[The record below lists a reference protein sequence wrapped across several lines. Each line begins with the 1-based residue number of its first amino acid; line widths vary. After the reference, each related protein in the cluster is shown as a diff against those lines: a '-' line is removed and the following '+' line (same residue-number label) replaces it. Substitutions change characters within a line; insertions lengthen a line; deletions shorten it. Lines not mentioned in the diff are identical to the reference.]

1 MANRRKRSRCL
12 WSITMELYF
21 LKGLLVLVLLQI
33 CQAQDAVPPPPNP
46 EPALPS
52 LVNVIDAVKAA
63 FEQAVKISEDSAV
76 REVFEQVVEEL
87 VPQQDIAMQSP
98 AIADGAEDATE
109 EGTAGLT
116 ALHAVQEQA
125 EATLDSSEQMLLQ
138 PNGEAVKD
146 EVGLVQESIENPVE
160 AVHQPN
166 EFIYIQEQEDPV
178 SESTQEAKESA
189 EDSKKEAEQSIQEP
203 SKIVEESVQDP
214 AELVESFKHGPKIDL
229 VEKSEV
235 KSLSDQRDIEPDHSS
250 EQVDLPLDS
259 VTEGKG
265 PAKEAGEKV
274 EGDKEEQ
281 EIELFQK
288 QDTLESGGAGET
300 QVEDRNEEVKD
311 KIGGAER
318 EAKVQKRKLPKQID
332 QKAESLPDQ
341 EQSAVKDMTP
351 EGGAQEQNDQ
361 DEGEQLGA
369 VLAGRDVVEAE
380 LDKERV
386 GEETGEAG
394 GSTEEEEQMVL
405 AAKATMIQKTFHEPV
420 KVMLDTERAAAVE
433 DVNKSMESQE
443 SVIAESNTMD
453 DVTQEI
459 NYMNDIVTSKDPLL
473 GPVETHQEAPTPG
486 NIALPPLP
494 TQTQELGDIDVLVE
508 KPADNTQSISPGQ
521 EVWKIGAI
529 AAAFF
534 LILQTVVTVVYI
546 LKCKRKP
553 NSRASTVKGCEEGNG
568 GVEINMVNT
577 EIRIPA
583 EEQTTLD
590 DLPEDSEVQQEAIAM
605 TTILTDSTVA
615 SYSNDP

>member
-1 MANRRKRSRCL
+1 M
-12 WSITMELYF
+12 TELECYNTNTKISYF
-21 LKGLLVLVLLQI
+21 LVHS
-33 CQAQDAVPPPPNP
+33 DAVPRPPNP
-46 EPALPS
+46 EPAPPS
-52 LVNVIDAVKAA
+52 LVDVIDAVKAA
-63 FEQAVKISEDSAV
+63 FEQAVKISEDNAV

-125 EATLDSSEQMLLQ
+125 EATLDSSEQMLAQ

-146 EVGLVQESIENPVE
+146 EVGLVQESAENPVE
-160 AVHQPN
+160 SVHQPN
-166 EFIYIQEQEDPV
+166 EFYIQEQEDPV
-178 SESTQEAKESA
+178 SESTQEAKESV
-189 EDSKKEAEQSIQEP
+189 EDSKKEAERSIQKP
-203 SKIVEESVQDP
+203 SKIAEESVQDP

-229 VEKSEV
+229 VEESEV
-235 KSLSDQRDIEPDHSS
+235 KSLSDQQDIEPDQSS

-259 VTEGKG
+259 VTEGEG
-265 PAKEAGEKV
+265 PVKEAGEQV

-281 EIELFQK
+281 EIEFFQK

-311 KIGGAER
+311 IIGGAER
-318 EAKVQKRKLPKQID
+318 EAKVQKRKSPKQIE
-332 QKAESLPDQ
+332 QMTELLPDQ
-341 EQSAVKDMTP
+341 EQGAVKDMKP
-351 EGGAQEQNDQ
+351 EGGTQAQDDQ
-361 DEGEQLGA
+361 DEGEQPGA
-369 VLAGRDVVEAE
+369 VVVGRDVVEAE
-380 LDKERV
+380 MDKERI
-386 GEETGEAG
+386 GGGMGEAG
-394 GSTEEEEQMVL
+394 GATEGEEWKVL

-420 KVMLDTERAAAVE
+420 KVVLDTERAAAVE

-443 SVIAESNTMD
+443 SVIAESNSMD

-459 NYMNDIVTSKDPLL
+459 NDMNDIVTSKDPLL

-486 NIALPPLP
+486 NVALPPFP
-494 TQTQELGDIDVLVE
+494 TQAEELGDIDVLVE

-568 GVEINMVNT
+568 GVENNT
-577 EIRIPA
+577 ANTQIRIPA
-583 EEQTTLD
+583 EKQTTLD

-605 TTILTDSTVA
+605 TTVA
-615 SYSNDP
+615 SSSNDP